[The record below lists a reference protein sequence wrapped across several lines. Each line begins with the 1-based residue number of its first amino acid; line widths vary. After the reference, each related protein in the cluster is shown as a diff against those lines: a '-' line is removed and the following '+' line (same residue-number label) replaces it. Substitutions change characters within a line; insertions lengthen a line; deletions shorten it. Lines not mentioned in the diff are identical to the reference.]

1 MLIDPPFKLI
11 DIDDHHAKASAFDML
26 LIVWKKETQA
36 SAYMRLITLI
46 TEMGERHPE
55 GIGVLQVV
63 ETSASPPDE
72 AARKVF
78 LQALGVCDKYVKHHS
93 VVHEGS
99 GFKAASVR
107 AIVMGVYMVHQPK
120 FEHLVANSLLRAAQ
134 WHEAEQR
141 KLGKT
146 QGAEQIVRSVEMIR
160 YLLARRP

>member
-1 MLIDPPFKLI
+1 MFRDQAFKLI

-36 SAYMRLITLI
+36 SAYARLITLVI
-46 TEMGERHPE
+46 QMGELHPE
-55 GIGVLQVV
+55 GIGLLQVV

-72 AARKVF
+72 AARKAF
-78 LQALGVCDKYVKHHS
+78 SQSLGVCDKYVKHHS
-93 VVHEGS
+93 VVYEGS

-107 AIVMGVYMVHQPK
+107 AIMMGVYMVRRPK

-146 QGAEQIVRSVEMIR
+146 LAADQIVRSVEMIR
-160 YLLARRP
+160 EMLARRP